1 MQFILRHVR
10 KRKPEDNA
18 KLSVS
23 SAASCPVSC
32 PVILPFPKNRDL
44 LHMLDGLKQRFR
56 ELAPKMLGIVLKI
69 PSNISILND
78 LNITILKILEIV
90 QKLRNSSN
98 SNDNSQD
105 SLECCMF

>member
-1 MQFILRHVR
+1 
-10 KRKPEDNA
+10 
-18 KLSVS
+18 
-23 SAASCPVSC
+23 
-32 PVILPFPKNRDL
+32 
-44 LHMLDGLKQRFR
+44 MLDGLKQRFR

-78 LNITILKILEIV
+78 LNIIILKTPEIV

-105 SLECCMF
+105 SIERCMF